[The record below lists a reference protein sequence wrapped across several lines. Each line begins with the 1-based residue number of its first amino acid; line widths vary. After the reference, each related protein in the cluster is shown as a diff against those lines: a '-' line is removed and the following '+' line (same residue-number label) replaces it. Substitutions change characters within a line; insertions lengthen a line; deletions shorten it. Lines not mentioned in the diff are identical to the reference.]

1 MSERVWLIEVFR
13 LHYQERLSQNRIAK
27 RLGLPRTTVNSC
39 FLRAARVGVHWPI
52 NELTLERT
60 LYPGKKRYQ
69 HPAPPPAQSLALPLP
84 ATTAPP
90 EQGTQA
96 ELPAVV

>member
-1 MSERVWLIEVFR
+1 M
-13 LHYQERLSQNRIAK
+13 
-27 RLGLPRTTVNSC
+27 
-39 FLRAARVGVHWPI
+39 HWPI